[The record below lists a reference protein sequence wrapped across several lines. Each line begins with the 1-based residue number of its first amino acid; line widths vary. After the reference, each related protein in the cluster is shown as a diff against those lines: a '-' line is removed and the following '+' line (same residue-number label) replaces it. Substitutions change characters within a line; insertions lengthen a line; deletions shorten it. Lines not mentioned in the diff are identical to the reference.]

1 MINKLTEYCTIS
13 FFAFFVFWFII
24 LFHPE
29 THAQTLS
36 LSFPDT
42 NEKASLALIT
52 GEKLSFIDSLIF
64 VNGKSFFTFE
74 KKNQPHGLYRVTFA
88 NYRAFDFL
96 FTSEEL
102 DIELTYKDKSLF
114 PIEKKS
120 RSNILFYQFREMN
133 KSYKTK
139 SELLQLI
146 IARYPADD
154 DYFTVTKE
162 RLKNL
167 QQEYLNFIYDNAI
180 AMPNTFISEYLKSA
194 QLPVL
199 DPSILPSEQLNYLRT
214 HALDNVNFYDERL
227 INSDLFAYKSIE
239 YLTYYR
245 NPQLPLELLE
255 KEFMSAVDTILN
267 KAKVNHVV
275 YTHVTEYLLDGFKK
289 FGFDNVINYILEN
302 YVIKDDICLDTK
314 LSETLDRR
322 IQQSRLLKIGT
333 KAPNLI
339 MKTDK
344 GGTFNLEESKSK
356 RTFLVFYSTNC
367 SHCKTLL
374 PELRDFQSKRSD
386 LNIIAIALETK
397 SEEWLEFIKA
407 NKLIWTNVSDLT
419 GWDGRATNDYFIYAT
434 PTMFLLDESKTII
447 AKPMTVEELKRAL
460 VN

>member
-13 FFAFFVFWFII
+13 FFAFFVFWLII

-52 GEKLSFIDSLIF
+52 GEKLSFIDSLTF
-64 VNGKSFFTFE
+64 VNGKSSFTFD
-74 KKNQPHGLYRVTFA
+74 KKNQPHGLYRVTFS
-88 NYRAFDFL
+88 NHKAFDFL
-96 FTSEEL
+96 YAAEEL
-102 DIELTYKDKSLF
+102 DIEIAYMEKSLF

-120 RSNILFYQFREMN
+120 NSNILFYTFREMN

-146 IARYPADD
+146 IVRYPADD
-154 DYFTVTKE
+154 DYFSVTKE

-180 AMPNTFISEYLKSA
+180 AMPNTLISEYLRSA
-194 QLPVL
+194 QLPIIDLTVPPNEHL
-199 DPSILPSEQLNYLRT
+199 KYLRA

-227 INSDLFAYKSIE
+227 INSDLFANKSIE

-255 KEFMSAVDTILN
+255 KEFMSAVDTLLN
-267 KAKVNHVV
+267 KAKVNEEV

-289 FGFDNVINYILEN
+289 FGFDNVINYILDN
-302 YVIKDDICLDTK
+302 YVIKDDLCLDAK
-314 LSETLDRR
+314 LSDALDRR
-322 IQQSRLLKIGT
+322 IQQSKLLKVGT
-333 KAPNLI
+333 KAPEFTLFSSKGETI
-339 MKTDK
+339 TLKT
-344 GGTFNLEESKSK
+344 GKSK
-356 RTFLVFYSTNC
+356 KQLLVFYSTNC
-367 SHCKTLL
+367 SHCKTML
-374 PELRDFQSKRSD
+374 PELRDLHSARKDFD
-386 LNIIAIALETK
+386 VIAIALDTK
-397 SEEWLEFIKA
+397 KEEWVDFIKK
-407 NKLIWTNVSDLT
+407 NKLTWNDASDLK
-419 GWDGRATNDYFIYAT
+419 GWDGEAAQAYHIYAT

-447 AKPMTVEELKRAL
+447 SKPMSIDELKQGLDR
-460 VN
+460 